1 MLKNVP
7 VWTFLT
13 LPVYVPVAQLDRAS
27 DSDSEG
33 RAFESHQVHQKK
45 TSEDVFLFYFTLQAV
60 LHYIKTC
67 AIL

>member
-33 RAFESHQVHQKK
+33 RAFESHQAYHVGTSYACSDSFDVEKQKWVCY
-45 TSEDVFLFYFTLQAV
+45 TV
-60 LHYIKTC
+60 L
-67 AIL
+67 